1 MQYSKA
7 MIDLVFQ
14 IRKTAPAP
22 VKARIKLTNPDL
34 PATLIDIYKVVDDQP
49 LKILIYEFLNQ
60 AGPEW
65 LSGLVST
72 RNLTPVS
79 DFEKVPLLKDTFD
92 GEDTSQIQSAP
103 AAIAREHKEK
113 VVIYRG
119 QRMVV
124 PA

>member
-22 VKARIKLTNPDL
+22 VKARIKLTNPEL

-72 RNLTPVS
+72 RNLTPVT
-79 DFEKVPLLKDTFD
+79 DLGKVPVLKDTFD
-92 GEDTSQIQSAP
+92 GEDTAQIH
-103 AAIAREHKEK
+103 AASVAREHKEK